1 MKNLIFL
8 LAFIVLS
15 GSNIYA
21 QGHDGGHTDAQEYR
35 ELKAKKRAK
44 EKKKAQIK
52 AYIHFKNFDKTKLK
66 GKVLQIKEVW
76 FKGKFEMWFRT
87 DKGEIGKVHYSRKGE
102 YRSLEW
108 RDWLKYG

>member
-21 QGHDGGHTDAQEYR
+21 QRGHDGASDAREYR
-35 ELKAKKRAK
+35 EMKAKKRAK
-44 EKKKAQIK
+44 EMKKAQIK

-87 DKGEIGKVHYSRKGE
+87 NKDEIGKVHYSRKGE

-108 RDWLKYG
+108 RDWLKHG